1 MKNLFITTLIFGLLL
16 FTNSAFAQKDV
27 EKSFSVK
34 SDDNLNLSTSMGNI
48 TIDTWNKNEVNVIV
62 KNILESDIDLLSME
76 QNGNSI
82 EVVFEGDDSDNV
94 EFEIMIP
101 SELNL
106 ELSTGG
112 GNIELKSDL
121 KGMIDASTAG
131 GNISTKNINGIADIS
146 TAGGNINV
154 GNVNKSADISTAGGN
169 IRVGN
174 ITGTADIST
183 AGGNIHVSSISNSAD
198 ISTAGGNISIG
209 NIDGN
214 ADVSTAGGNISVDKV
229 SGSAE
234 ISTAG
239 GNIKLDGANGT
250 VEANTGAGNI
260 KLKNIKGSVEA
271 NTGAGNIYAELIPK
285 GNNNSELN
293 SGVGDITLKVPET
306 ASVTIVATIQVLM
319 WSGDESDLDN
329 INSDFTPTKIDRSKG
344 RKQIE
349 VTYELNGGGNIIEL
363 NVALGN
369 INIQKL

>member
-16 FTNSAFAQKDV
+16 FANSVFAQQDV

-34 SDDNLNLSTSMGNI
+34 SDDNFNLSTSMGNI
-48 TIDTWNKNEVNVIV
+48 TIDTWDKNEVNVIA
-62 KNILESDIDLLSME
+62 KNILESETDLLSME

-82 EVVFEGDDSDNV
+82 EVVFEGEDSDEV
-94 EFEIMIP
+94 EFEVMIP
-101 SELNL
+101 SDLNL

-121 KGMIDASTAG
+121 KGKIHASTAG
-131 GNISTKNINGIADIS
+131 GNISTKNINGKADIS
-146 TAGGNINV
+146 TAGGNIKMGDIN
-154 GNVNKSADISTAGGN
+154 NNADISTAGGN
-169 IRVGN
+169 VKVGN

-183 AGGNIHVSSISNSAD
+183 AGGNIKVSSVSNSAI

-239 GNIKLDGANGT
+239 GNIKLDGATGT

-260 KLKNIKGSVEA
+260 KLINIKGSVEA

-329 INSDFTPTKIDRSKG
+329 INSDFTPTKIDKNKG

-363 NVALGN
+363 NVVLGN